1 MRGLHLLKTAIVG
14 LLAIGSLANP
24 LPVEEDDA
32 ASLDIRIRA
41 LGKRATT
48 PPLPTVDECKAQLTV
63 AKDTSLFY
71 SGPGGYAKKAR
82 DAIKDPKRPYLSKY
96 KILGQ
101 MWKDPAWQNQWQ
113 NDEDASVKFF
123 DICSQAMAKASTG
136 TVYVI
141 LPEDTG
147 TNWKAGTVWAREE
160 VSNCRRYFHPFLLW
174 RGKHSLY
181 RWLSLL
187 LQYAPRLPIHLLHTW
202 EREIADD
209 LVRRSGLI

>member
-1 MRGLHLLKTAIVG
+1 MRGLYLLKAAIVG
-14 LLAIGSLANP
+14 SLAIVSLANP

-32 ASLDIRIRA
+32 AGLDIRIRS
-41 LGKRATT
+41 LGKRAPT

-82 DAIKDPKRPYLSKY
+82 DAIKDPKRPYLAKY

-113 NDEDASVKFF
+113 NDEAASVKFF

-136 TVYVI
+136 TVYTL
-141 LPEDTG
+141 LPDGTG
-147 TNWKAGTVWAREE
+147 TNWQAGTVWAREE
-160 VSNCRRYFHPFLLW
+160 VSNCQCYFHPSPSW
-174 RGKHSLY
+174 RGKSSPY
-181 RWLSLL
+181 YGRFSV
-187 LQYAPRLPIHLLHTW
+187 LQSAPGLPIHRPYT
-202 EREIADD
+202 
-209 LVRRSGLI
+209 